1 MTKII
6 SDLALPV
13 VPLLN
18 SIYQFLNFPV
28 KVKMIVTDKIAVE
41 NGIDF
46 SFVCRKIPFAITCST
61 DFLGYGSNLIDM
73 DLVNK
78 MQIPIR
84 NIKVKR
90 MQIQGQNVRSVGIIK
105 QSLQCVV
112 NGKSVGTV
120 HITAKVIRDLF
131 SLFNVDC
138 LASENTYTKLTGKD
152 PPSSDDDDDEEV
164 NDPVNI
170 PSLGSDSSESDV
182 DDPGDDQDQVDN
194 NEKPD
199 VVDAVLSYLTT
210 INQPAFQSPSL
221 IRSTTAQPQVSQN
234 YDNDQLSSMT
244 KPPRPQTHRDHQDE
258 MCKLCYMENLPPEI
272 FLSHPNL
279 HPSCPS
285 ISDADKKRMYGSN
298 WRSLI

>member
-1 MTKII
+1 
-6 SDLALPV
+6 
-13 VPLLN
+13 
-18 SIYQFLNFPV
+18 
-28 KVKMIVTDKIAVE
+28 MIVTDKIAVE

-46 SFVCRKIPFAITCST
+46 SFVYRKIPFAITCST

-78 MQIPIR
+78 MQIPIK

-105 QSLQCVV
+105 QSVQCVV

-131 SLFNVDC
+131 SHFNVDC

-152 PPSSDDDDDEEV
+152 PPSSNDDSDDDEEEEV
-164 NDPVNI
+164 NDHVNI
-170 PSLGSDSSESDV
+170 PTLGGDSGESDV
-182 DDPGDDQDQVDN
+182 DDPGDDQGQVDSN
-194 NEKPD
+194 DKQD

-210 INQPAFQSPSL
+210 MNQPANQSPSL
-221 IRSTTAQPQVSQN
+221 IRHSPAQSRVSRN
-234 YDNDQLSSMT
+234 YDNDKLSSMT
-244 KPPRPQTHRDHQDE
+244 ETPRTQTDRDHKHQDE

-272 FLSHPNL
+272 FMSHPNL
-279 HPSCPS
+279 HPRCPS
-285 ISDADKKRMYGSN
+285 VSDADKKRMYGSN